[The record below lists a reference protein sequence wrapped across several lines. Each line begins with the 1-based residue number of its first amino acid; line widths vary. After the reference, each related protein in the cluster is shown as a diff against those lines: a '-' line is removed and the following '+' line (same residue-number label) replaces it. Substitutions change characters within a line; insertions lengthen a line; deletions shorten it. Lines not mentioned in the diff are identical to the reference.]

1 MSAIDSTI
9 KPEWT
14 VIAPYIAQLI
24 ESAVKLGANREEL
37 LQSIGITESQLADP
51 ELRFSMALLMQAF
64 DQAAAQTKCED
75 FGIEC
80 GSSMQPSSMGLLGY
94 LSCCCN
100 NMLEALETFVPL
112 RRIMMHSG
120 TTECVKSPSCVSFIW
135 TPLST
140 AFVEKRYFVDTIF
153 SGWLAIHELTGNER
167 VKPLKVEF
175 VHDEPFDLQRIH
187 DVFGENVLFNCQ
199 QNKITFSRED
209 VERSFVSHDQ
219 ELHQALVS
227 EAEMALKKVPESLLT
242 TAMVEKQMM
251 RLLPAGDC
259 SLVKVAEALHMT
271 ERTLQRRLKVDQTRF
286 NELLKNVRLR
296 WARNYL
302 AETSIPIT
310 DIALLLGYQETSA
323 FTHAFRSW
331 TDMSPAE
338 YRRKMLEEEK
348 VYRNS

>member
-1 MSAIDSTI
+1 MSASDCNV

-24 ESAVKLGANREEL
+24 ESAVTLGANREEL

-51 ELRFSMALLMQAF
+51 ELRFPMTLLMQLF
-64 DQAAAQTKCED
+64 DEAASLTQCED
-75 FGIEC
+75 FGIES
-80 GSSMQPSSMGLLGY
+80 GSTMQPQAMGLLGY

-135 TPLST
+135 TPLSA

-227 EAEMALKKVPESLLT
+227 EAEVALKKVPESLLT

-286 NELLKNVRLR
+286 NELLKGLRRR

-302 AETSIPIT
+302 AETSMPVT

-331 TDMSPAE
+331 LDVSPAE
-338 YRRKMLEEEK
+338 YRRKMREEEK
-348 VYRNS
+348 SLQ